1 VTKLLQSN
9 MFRSDCSVDANEI
22 SLNSKKDE
30 MRENLAAMGLTMVCQ
45 FAEASSIVEIYE
57 CELNEGKHW
66 LICHK

>member
-1 VTKLLQSN
+1 
-9 MFRSDCSVDANEI
+9 
-22 SLNSKKDE
+22 